1 MHAHR
6 EGLLERLDKL
16 VEAGRITE
24 EEAERLRAAEP
35 GERDD
40 LIREIRLNHAKAK
53 LDPAVEDGRLTQD
66 EADDI
71 LGRLANGERPRFL
84 GPLRRAPTRPTSA
97 PTTSAPSQGR
107 GHG

>member
-16 VEAGRITE
+16 VEAGPITE

-53 LDPAVEDGRLTQD
+53 LDSAVEDGRLTQD

-71 LGRLANGERPRFL
+71 LGRLTNGERPRFL
-84 GPLRRAPTRPTSA
+84 GGLRPGPARPTSTS
-97 PTTSAPSQGR
+97 TTSAPSRGR
-107 GHG
+107 GHD